1 MRFDNT
7 DVTNSWKY
15 LNFINS
21 ENASVMVVAMKRLYA
36 SRLTKCLFDLK
47 LMFQVDYFEHGSE
60 R

>member
-1 MRFDNT
+1 MSFDNT
-7 DVTNSWKY
+7 DVTNSQKY

-21 ENASVMVVAMKRLYA
+21 ENASVMVVAMKKVICIQTYQV
-36 SRLTKCLFDLK
+36 FGWLK